1 MSAAAGS
8 KASKSSKPQRL
19 ASKRPDKEEA
29 DFNFFFYSLNY
40 VHWEKTWKYYHIWVQ
55 NDGAA
60 RELIK
65 GTINPF

>member
-8 KASKSSKPQRL
+8 KASKSSKPQGL

-40 VHWEKTWKYYHIWVQ
+40 VHWEKTWKHYHI
-55 NDGAA
+55 
-60 RELIK
+60 
-65 GTINPF
+65 